1 MIPVL
6 YYKEHYGSDHS
17 YVIGKLPA
25 WIECEVIEERNGE
38 FFLRGILPAGAQNV
52 DELAIDRIIE
62 CASAPPLS
70 GYNPVQPFRIRK
82 LTKPPDANHVEVEAH
97 HVSYQLSENL
107 VQPASVNLA
116 SAQAAMRWVFGR
128 TEQGNRVIP
137 PLHSAFGFHSDIE
150 LTEAVQY
157 TQLSPITV
165 RAALGGVEGSF
176 LDLYGGEFEWDGWDV
191 RLLAYRGVVRDI
203 DIAYGKNM
211 ATLEFATDA
220 TGMINGYYGWGRWN
234 RMYKDS
240 GPVYKPGY
248 TDWAYPRIEAVDLSS
263 EFDELPS
270 DANLA
275 AALQAYADTQ
285 NNYHLPTS
293 ITVTAVPAALQN
305 VHLCD
310 TIRVIHPGYKISQP
324 AKVAKTVY
332 DPIRER
338 YTAVTIGEIQT
349 GITDTIARMLARGE
363 LNEFTNNRL

>member
-6 YYKEHYGSDHS
+6 YTKEHYGSDHAN
-17 YVIGKLPA
+17 VVGKLPA
-25 WIECEVIEERNGE
+25 WKECTVTEERNGE
-38 FFLRGILPAGAQNV
+38 FFLKGTLPAGAQNV

-62 CASAPPLS
+62 CAPAPPRS

-97 HVSYQLSENL
+97 HVSYQLTENI
-107 VQPASVNLA
+107 VQPASVNYA
-116 SAQAAMRWVFGR
+116 SAQDAMLWVFGR
-128 TEQGNRVIP
+128 TSSGSRVIP
-137 PLHSAFGFHSDIE
+137 PLHSAFGFHSDIV

-176 LDLYGGEFEWDGWDV
+176 LDLYGGEFDWDGWDV
-191 RLLAYRGVVRDI
+191 RLLASRGTTLDI
-203 DIAYGKNM
+203 PVAYGKNM
-211 ATLEFATDA
+211 ATLEFNTDA
-220 TGMINGYYGWGRWN
+220 AGMINGYYGWGRWN
-234 RMYKDS
+234 GVYKDT
-240 GPVYKPGY
+240 GPIYKPDY
-248 TDWAYPRIEAVDLSS
+248 TNWAYPRIEAVDLSS
-263 EFDELPS
+263 EFDELPT
-270 DANLA
+270 DAALA

-285 NNYHLPTS
+285 DNYHLPTS
-293 ITVTAVPAALQN
+293 ITVTAVPSVLQS

-310 TIRVIHPGYKISQP
+310 QLMVIHPGYKISQP
-324 AKVAKTVY
+324 AKVVKTVY

-363 LNEFTNNRL
+363 LNEFTNYRI